1 MTAEIFFSKDKKITS
16 KKQIQETY
24 VILLVFQLYIV
35 KYYFVQLNSIK
46 PVFGTLIQYLL
57 DGDTFNLRIQCF
69 LSEVL
74 LAYNL

>member
-35 KYYFVQLNSIK
+35 KYYFVQLNSSK
-46 PVFGTLIQYLL
+46 PVASKFIQYLL
-57 DGDTFNLRIQCF
+57 DKDTFNLRIQCF

-74 LAYNL
+74 

>member
-57 DGDTFNLRIQCF
+57 DGDTFIIRIQCCV
-69 LSEVL
+69 LEVL
-74 LAYNL
+74 

>member
-35 KYYFVQLNSIK
+35 KYYFVQLNSSK
-46 PVFGTLIQYLL
+46 PVAGKFIQYLL
-57 DGDTFNLRIQCF
+57 DKDTFNLRIQCF

-74 LAYNL
+74 